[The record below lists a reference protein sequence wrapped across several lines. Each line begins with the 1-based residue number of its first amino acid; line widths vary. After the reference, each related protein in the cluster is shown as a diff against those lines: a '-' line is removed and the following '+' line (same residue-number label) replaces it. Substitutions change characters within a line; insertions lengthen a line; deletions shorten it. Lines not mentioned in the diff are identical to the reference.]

1 MSAYGYCTSERGT
14 RPAQRAGKGPRCSA
28 LLVCRQNKKW
38 RREAAAH
45 TNEQVDVLLWVAN
58 ATAHWCYVIIMTNIY
73 KVCCFLR
80 VKQDSIMARLCEPPP
95 SLRQGGCFVN
105 PLISFAHSSPRVQTR
120 RPTTKVQVQLFSA
133 RVFHSC
139 VSRQLLLASRV
150 LRLGEEE
157 EEEEDV

>member
-1 MSAYGYCTSERGT
+1 VHTGIARASAGPDPPNVPEKDRGVRPFSFAAKTKNGEGRRTHTRMSKWTS
-14 RPAQRAGKGPRCSA
+14 
-28 LLVCRQNKKW
+28 
-38 RREAAAH
+38 
-45 TNEQVDVLLWVAN
+45 VLLWVAN